1 MFKKRSEIFD
11 TNFVYFIILSFFVII
26 RIIAS
31 TFVINTALS
40 YVLNSVIQLGLM
52 LLIPLFLFT
61 YLRKQKISTTIKQ
74 YGFNKINIKSVLLS
88 LLIGILVYLITIFI
102 STFFSF
108 ILSIFGYEGSSSS
121 GAVSS
126 YPIWLLFVELIM
138 TAVLPGICEEVAHRG
153 MLLNGYKSM
162 GTKKA
167 ILFSGLFFGL
177 MHLNIEQFFYAT
189 IIGFFFGFVAII
201 TDSIF
206 PTMIMHFT
214 NNAIST
220 FLGFAVANKMPIGS
234 AISSFFEKI
243 ISSGPILAILM
254 LFLVI
259 GIILFLLFFLTM
271 LLFKETRLKRLTAV
285 ADKILK
291 HQLRN
296 EIMNGIDEAEKKP
309 FNDFDE
315 DVIFSQQML
324 GNKRVVNVNFKKDLF
339 YTKQIYK
346 PTFKDNIFM
355 YVNLFLGIIVT
366 LFTFIWGVL

>member
-1 MFKKRSEIFD
+1 MFKKRSEVFD
-11 TNFVYFIILSFFVII
+11 TNFVYFIILGFFVII

-31 TFVINTALS
+31 TFVINTTLS
-40 YVLNSVIQLGLM
+40 YILNGIIQLGLM
-52 LLIPLFLFT
+52 LSIPLFLFS
-61 YLRKQKISTTIKQ
+61 YMRRQRISTTIKQ
-74 YGFNKINIKSVLLS
+74 YGFKKINFKSVLLS
-88 LLIGILVYLITIFI
+88 LLIGVLVYLITIFI
-102 STFFSF
+102 ATFFSF
-108 ILSIFGYEGSSSS
+108 VLSLFGYENSSSIGSSSN
-121 GAVSS
+121 
-126 YPIWLLFVELIM
+126 YPVWLLFVELIM

-153 MLLNGYKSM
+153 MLLNGFKSL

-167 ILFSGLFFGL
+167 ILLSGLFFGL

-189 IIGFFFGFVAII
+189 IIGFFFGFIATI

-206 PTMIMHFT
+206 PVMIMHFT

-234 AISSFFEKI
+234 AISVFLEKI
-243 ISSGPILAILM
+243 ISAGPLMAIII

-259 GIILFLLFFLTM
+259 GLILFLMFYFTM

-285 ADKILK
+285 ADQILK
-291 HQLRN
+291 LQLRN
-296 EIMNGIDEAEKKP
+296 EIMNGIDEAEKKSL
-309 FNDFDE
+309 NNTDE
-315 DVIFSQQML
+315 DVVYSQQML

-339 YTKQIYK
+339 YTKPIYQ

-366 LFTFIWGVL
+366 LFTFIWGIL